1 MDSGSVGGT
10 GGQRECERG
19 RCTVGMWVG
28 GEGGRCTMEVGDGL
42 VCVCVW
48 GGGGA
53 GRGEEDS
60 VRVGGGTGG
69 QREWEWVADSRS
81 VCVLGAGGGG
91 GGRCTA
97 EVGKGQVEGVSME
110 GTGRRN
116 RIRPPN

>member
-1 MDSGSVGGT
+1 MDSRCVGWT
-10 GGQRECERG
+10 GGQLECERG

-28 GEGGRCTMEVGDGL
+28 GEGGQVYNGSGGWTG

-48 GGGGA
+48 GGGG
-53 GRGEEDS
+53 GQEDS
-60 VRVGGGTGG
+60 VSVGGGTGG
-69 QREWEWVADSRS
+69 QREWEWVADRRS
-81 VCVLGAGGGG
+81 GGGGGG

-97 EVGKGQVEGVSME
+97 EVGEGQVEGVSME